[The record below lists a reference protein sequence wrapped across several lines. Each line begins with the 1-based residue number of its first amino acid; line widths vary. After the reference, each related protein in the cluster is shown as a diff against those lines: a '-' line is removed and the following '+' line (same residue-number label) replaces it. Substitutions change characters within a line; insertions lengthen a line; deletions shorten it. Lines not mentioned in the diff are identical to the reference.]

1 MFPKFEKQKH
11 WMLPYLSRKFQFNF
25 GPFFKLF
32 KSFWKV
38 FKTLFYLF
46 LVLKRPKD
54 LSWMLPES
62 TGGPVLKLQ
71 RVPYGEG
78 LRPNS
83 EETQGGFWKSASS
96 PAGSCCVPVRTL
108 SIAGVDPGRPRASV
122 ARIRT
127 RTTCATCSSPS
138 SLVPIFLSPD
148 FLPSPKP

>member
-1 MFPKFEKQKH
+1 MCSQNLTL
-11 WMLPYLSRKFQFNF
+11 LPDKCFQSLKNKNIGCFHICPGSSNSIL
-25 GPFFKLF
+25 GHFFKLF

-46 LVLKRPKD
+46 LVLKRPRD

-83 EETQGGFWKSASS
+83 EETQGVMCKSL
-96 PAGSCCVPVRTL
+96 CL
-108 SIAGVDPGRPRASV
+108 L
-122 ARIRT
+122 RT
-127 RTTCATCSSPS
+127 RRQAPACRRRCRRSRRG
-138 SLVPIFLSPD
+138 D
-148 FLPSPKP
+148 DRRR